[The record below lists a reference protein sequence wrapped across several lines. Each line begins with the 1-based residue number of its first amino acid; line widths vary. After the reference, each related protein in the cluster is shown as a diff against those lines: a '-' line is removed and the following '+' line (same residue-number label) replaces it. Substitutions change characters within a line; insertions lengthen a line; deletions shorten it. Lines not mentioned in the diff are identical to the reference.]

1 MGVINGQDVLKSMQ
15 LLGRQPQM
23 GETIND
29 QIAKYITM
37 NQDGITV
44 EVSPLLINH
53 YGTVSKAAFVSII
66 EETIQYEMRKFKKGN
81 VMIENLNI
89 VYIKTVSES
98 HITVRFGILDME
110 ETSPK

>member
-1 MGVINGQDVLKSMQ
+1 MSTVASCAHMMIWEGIQLIPVVSSNKKTVGVINRTTRFKVYATF
-15 LLGRQPQM
+15 RNTAQM

-66 EETIQYEMRKFKKGN
+66 EETIQN
-81 VMIENLNI
+81 ENA
-89 VYIKTVSES
+89 
-98 HITVRFGILDME
+98 
-110 ETSPK
+110 

>member
-1 MGVINGQDVLKSMQ
+1 MGVINRQDVLKSMQ

-66 EETIQYEMRKFKKGN
+66 EETIQYEMRKFKK
-81 VMIENLNI
+81 
-89 VYIKTVSES
+89 
-98 HITVRFGILDME
+98 R
-110 ETSPK
+110 

>member
-1 MGVINGQDVLKSMQ
+1 MKQRTIKSPNINNES
-15 LLGRQPQM
+15 RW
-23 GETIND
+23 NF
-29 QIAKYITM
+29 
-37 NQDGITV
+37 V

-89 VYIKTVSES
+89 VYI
-98 HITVRFGILDME
+98 
-110 ETSPK
+110 

>member
-1 MGVINGQDVLKSMQ
+1 MCAYDDLEGIELIPVVSSNKKTVGVINRQDVLKSMQ

-66 EETIQYEMRKFKKGN
+66 EETIQYEMRKFKK
-81 VMIENLNI
+81 VM
-89 VYIKTVSES
+89 S
-98 HITVRFGILDME
+98 
-110 ETSPK
+110 

>member
-1 MGVINGQDVLKSMQ
+1 MGK
-15 LLGRQPQM
+15 
-23 GETIND
+23 TIND

-37 NQDGITV
+37 NQDGITD

-89 VYIKTVSES
+89 VYIKTVLIES
-98 HITVRFGILDME
+98 HITVRFGILDVRR
-110 ETSPK
+110 TSPK